1 MAKPTDGTSIVFP
14 LLIANKSPA
23 LIIASLQAP
32 EKARP
37 NKRSSLQTELREI
50 HLAIN
55 EGYIASLIA
64 RFDSQPPTPSNIDFV
79 QIGSYVQM
87 IDSPSE
93 AALGK
98 SHVLLDQ
105 AALKFSK
112 LTSREMEI
120 VKLLWE
126 GYSTREIAALWHRS
140 ELTVTKHR
148 ENLSAKL
155 GARLSPRNLNRVLK
169 AIAVLETF

>member
-1 MAKPTDGTSIVFP
+1 MARSIDITPIVFP

-23 LIIASLQAP
+23 LMIASLQAP
-32 EKARP
+32 EKTRS
-37 NKRSSLQTELREI
+37 NKRSSLYTELREI
-50 HLAIN
+50 HLANN
-55 EGYIASLIA
+55 ESDIVSLIA
-64 RFDSQPPTPSNIDFV
+64 RFDSQPPTPSNIDFIR
-79 QIGSYVQM
+79 IGNYVQM
-87 IDSPSE
+87 IDAPSE
-93 AALGK
+93 AALEK
-98 SHVLLDQ
+98 SHVLLEQ
-105 AALKFSK
+105 ATLKFSK
-112 LTSREMEI
+112 LTSRETEI

-155 GARLSPRNLNRVLK
+155 GARLSPRNLSRVLK